1 MVTARAAAIAAM
13 ILTAS
18 CSLSK
23 PITNEEAG
31 AIIREST
38 AFKRPKLVRLP
49 RQITFQRG
57 YYSSYGADKPL
68 SISQLAYVDPVV
80 AILKLQRMIS
90 VEESIF
96 GAGGGVPHLFLITPN
111 GIEPNALLPD
121 VEDDARDPQAIED
134 RRVERYVTRGTYL
147 MSQIKRDRGW
157 RLALGEREFVE
168 VDQIHNWKDA
178 NIQLPVNELAIDFSW
193 RWQPNELGDAFDA
206 RSTTFESMP
215 DSVQEAAR
223 SFGVRMNTSE
233 RMHSRAFL
241 RRGSDGKWTLRV
253 IEWSFG
259 RGNPD

>member
-1 MVTARAAAIAAM
+1 MVAARSAVLAATILIAG
-13 ILTAS
+13 
-18 CSLSK
+18 CGLSK
-23 PITNEEAG
+23 PITNDEAG
-31 AIIREST
+31 AIIKESV

-57 YYSSYGADKPL
+57 YYSAYGADKPL
-68 SISQLAYVDPVV
+68 SINQLAQVDPVV

-96 GAGGGVPHLFLITPN
+96 GAGGGVPHLFLITPS
-111 GIEPNALLPD
+111 GIEASALLPD
-121 VEDDARDPQAIED
+121 AEDDARDQQAIED
-134 RRVERYVTRGTYL
+134 RRVERYVTRRTYA
-147 MSQIKRDRGW
+147 MSEIKRDRGW

-168 VDQIHNWKDA
+168 IDEVHNWKDA
-178 NIQLPVNELAIDFSW
+178 NIQLPVNELAVDFSW

-206 RSTTFESMP
+206 RSTTFESIP

-223 SFGVRMNTSE
+223 SLGVRINTSE

-241 RRGSDGKWTLRV
+241 RRGSDGQWTLRV

>member
-1 MVTARAAAIAAM
+1 MVAARYAAIAAT
-13 ILTAS
+13 ILIAG
-18 CSLSK
+18 CGFSK
-23 PITNEEAG
+23 PITNDEAS
-31 AIIREST
+31 AIIKESA

-68 SISQLAYVDPVV
+68 SINQLAQVDPVV

-96 GAGGGVPHLFLITPN
+96 GAGGGVPHLFLITPT
-111 GIEPNALLPD
+111 GIEQTALLPD
-121 VEDDARDPQAIED
+121 VEDDPRDPQAIED
-134 RRVERYVTRGTYL
+134 RRAERYATRRTYL
-147 MSQIKRDRGW
+147 MSEIKRDRGW
-157 RLALGEREFVE
+157 RLDLGKREFVE
-168 VDQIHNWKDA
+168 IDQIHNWKDA
-178 NIQLPVNELAIDFSW
+178 NIQLPVNELAVDFSW
-193 RWQPNELGDAFDA
+193 RWQPNELGDGFDV
-206 RSTTFESMP
+206 RSTSFESMP

-241 RRGSDGKWTLRV
+241 RRGSDAKWTLRM